1 MVKSPKYSI
10 HVSFSMM
17 QGLAQAGEISEARE
31 VISVTLVLGPA
42 NTLLGVVLLA

>member
-17 QGLAQAGEISEARE
+17 QGLAQAWYKPSNRPFSKMAAKIS
-31 VISVTLVLGPA
+31 
-42 NTLLGVVLLA
+42 NTLQ